1 MKTLNIGF
9 ELERLTISIDRIL
22 PVRIV
27 KDPDKKVR
35 RYREIVSTIKEV
47 GLVEPLMVYPEK
59 GNTGNYLLTDGHL
72 RLAACKELGIK
83 TVECIVSL
91 DDESYTYNAKVNRL
105 APIQERNM
113 ILKAV
118 ENGLSIEK
126 IAAALNVDVSKIR
139 ASLNVT
145 SGLCEEVVEKLKDK
159 QMSPMALKALR
170 SVLPAR
176 QIEISELMV
185 AANNFT
191 KAYVEALLLGT
202 PKNMLKPKATKPTR
216 RIKPEELAQMEL
228 EMESLGMQY
237 KACESVFSEKVLQL
251 TVIRRYMMRL
261 LDNPKI
267 NRFVKSRHAEIHAE
281 LAEIIASE
289 TVC

>member
-1 MKTLNIGF
+1 MEKPNIGF
-9 ELERLTISIDRIL
+9 ELERITLPIDRIL
-22 PVRIV
+22 PVRAI

-35 RYREIVSTIKEV
+35 RYTEIVSTVREV

-59 GNTGNYLLTDGHL
+59 GGTGNYLLTDGHL
-72 RLAACKELGIK
+72 RLAACRELGLK
-83 TVECIVSL
+83 TAECIVSL

-118 ENGLSIEK
+118 ENGLSVEK

-145 SGLCEEVVEKLKDK
+145 SGPCDEVVEKLKDK
-159 QMSPMALKALR
+159 QMSPAALKSLR

-176 QIEISELMV
+176 QIEIAELMV

-191 KAYVEALLLGT
+191 KSYVEALLLGT
-202 PKNMLKPKATKPTR
+202 PKNMMRPKAVKPAR
-216 RIKPEELAQMEL
+216 RVKREELARMEL

-237 KACESVFSEKVLQL
+237 RACESVFSEKVLQL
-251 TVIRRYMMRL
+251 TVVRRYVMRL
-261 LDNPKI
+261 LDNPKV
-267 NRFVKSRHAEIHAE
+267 NRFVRSRHAEIHAE
-281 LAEIIASE
+281 LAEIVAND